1 MKRKKQWAVLALL
14 TGSVLLGAA
23 SHPPKGSQGPGM
35 DHGVAQSQS
44 QDQRK
49 GRGQDRYENLK
60 VLPRDI
66 SSKELQGIMTD
77 DFEDGLG
84 VSCGFCHA
92 PAAGGHGLD
101 FVSDAKPEKEI
112 ARAMMRMT
120 LSLNKKYFQLKHPR
134 IGASTLVI
142 TCATCHK
149 GQAFPDAN
157 EPH

>member
-1 MKRKKQWAVLALL
+1 MKRKKQWIVLALL

-23 SHPPKGSQGPGM
+23 SYPPKGSRGQGV
-35 DHGVAQSQS
+35 DQGVGRGV
-44 QDQRK
+44 DQGK
-49 GRGQDRYENLK
+49 GRGQDRYQNLK

-120 LSLNKKYFQLKHPR
+120 LALNKKYFQVKRPR
-134 IGASTLVI
+134 IGASTLTI

>member
-1 MKRKKQWAVLALL
+1 MKRKRQLI
-14 TGSVLLGAA
+14 LLGLLAGAVILGSAA
-23 SHPPKGSQGPGM
+23 AGPE
-35 DHGVAQSQS
+35 
-44 QDQRK
+44 R
-49 GRGQDRYENLK
+49 RYKNLK
-60 VLPRDI
+60 VLPRHI

-120 LSLNKKYFQLKHPR
+120 LGLNKKYFKLKRPMFGTPTP
-134 IGASTLVI
+134 GASTSGTPMPGAQGLTI

-149 GQAFPDAN
+149 GQPFPDAN
-157 EPH
+157 EQQ